1 MPTLRFVLKG
11 QYITRID
18 SLAPVAKSRNYFYAH
33 FDFQT
38 PEWTGIKTALFTQ
51 GKQTKAAVL
60 DDNNECLIPWEF
72 WDTDRECVGSVSV
85 FCEDLR
91 TANEAF
97 VRILKSGYTKSSTSN
112 PPSPDV
118 YEQLIGIVEDTK
130 EIAQG
135 VRDDADAGKFTGP
148 PGPQGEQGIP
158 GIVLPANGMFAFRIL
173 GNNLHLI
180 YNSADKP
187 PAAYINEQGHLIF
200 GTKGD
205 ST

>member
-18 SLAPVAKSRNYFYAH
+18 NLAPVAKSRNYFYAH

-85 FCEDLR
+85 FCGDLR
-91 TANEAF
+91 TANEAYIKIF
-97 VRILKSGYTKSSTSN
+97 KSGYQESDASA
-112 PPSPDV
+112 PPSPGV
-118 YEQLIGIVEDTK
+118 YEQILQKLEELSRKQIKTISGGTFTDWK
-130 EIAQG
+130 E
-135 VRDDADAGKFTGP
+135 
-148 PGPQGEQGIP
+148 
-158 GIVLPANGMFAFRIL
+158 
-173 GNNLHLI
+173 
-180 YNSADKP
+180 
-187 PAAYINEQGHLIF
+187 
-200 GTKGD
+200 
-205 ST
+205 